1 MQEAGANDASD
12 RTEPTGTTVCP
23 LCAVGCHLA
32 PADGADADGRARGV
46 AGPAN
51 PNGRLCAKGANAFES
66 VADPDRLTEPL
77 VREDGELVPTDWES
91 ALGRAADGLR
101 DVAAAHG
108 PDALAFLG
116 APHCSNEE
124 NYLLQK
130 LARAVGTN
138 TVDNRAR
145 LCHDNAAAALAE
157 RFGYPAST
165 LGMDELAES
174 DLVLVVG
181 ANPAIQQ
188 PVAFNAFVRGGDA
201 DVVHVDPRANETTR
215 AADAHLAPRPGT
227 DALFFHAVAAELLA
241 RDAVAESFVAE
252 RTTGSDAYRESL
264 ADVDAVR
271 AAAAT
276 DVPAGDVRDLAE
288 RLAAADG
295 VAIIAGT
302 GVEADGGAT
311 ARALCDL
318 LCLTGNVGRRGAGF
332 ALFRGLN
339 NEQGATDVGCRP
351 DELPGHADVTDPAA
365 RERVADVWGFDVPAE
380 PGLNEKE
387 ALAVFGDAIHGAL
400 VVGEN
405 PAISKRDADWTAERL
420 DALDALVVVDVYE
433 TETTAHADV
442 VLPAAVGVEKTGT
455 VTNLDRRVQALAA
468 VADPPGD
475 ARPDFETLCDL
486 GTRLVGDGFDYDDPR
501 EAFDELRDVS
511 PVHADVAVGERWGDD
526 YRERFAT
533 PDGRAAFAP
542 VETDVEVA
550 ADGLALVVGSRAG
563 GFGATDA
570 TADDRLHL
578 NPADADALGLA
589 DGDAVIVHGD
599 GARLETALTVEDGL
613 REGVA
618 YLHADVADPLVRA
631 GTASVEVTPASDAS

>member
-1 MQEAGANDASD
+1 MQEAGTNEATERQEATDA
-12 RTEPTGTTVCP
+12 TVCP

-32 PADGADADGRARGV
+32 PADEDDAMRGRARGV

-51 PNGRLCAKGANAFES
+51 PNGRLCAKGINAFES
-66 VADPDRLTEPL
+66 VGDEDRLTEPL
-77 VREDGELVPTDWES
+77 VREDGDLVATDWAS
-91 ALGRAADGLR
+91 ALDRAADGLA
-101 DVAAAHG
+101 DAADAHG
-108 PDALAFLG
+108 PDSLAFLG

-130 LARAVGTN
+130 LARTMGSN

-165 LGMDELAES
+165 LGVDELAES

-181 ANPAIQQ
+181 ANPAVQQ

-215 AADAHLAPRPGT
+215 AADVHLAPRPGT
-227 DALFFHAVAAELLA
+227 DALFFHAVAAELL
-241 RDAVAESFVAE
+241 DTGSHDESFVAE
-252 RTTGSDAYRESL
+252 RTTGFEAYRESL
-264 ADVDAVR
+264 ADVDAVQ

-276 DVPAGDVRDLAE
+276 DVPVDDVRDLAE
-288 RLAAADG
+288 RIAAADG

-302 GVEADGGAT
+302 GVEADDGAT

-318 LCLTGNVGRRGAGF
+318 LCLTGSVGRRGAGF

-351 DELPGHADVTDPAA
+351 DELPGHADLDDPAA
-365 RERVADVWGFDVPAE
+365 RARIADVWDVEVSEE

-387 ALAVFGDAIHGAL
+387 ALAAFGESIRGAL

-405 PAISKRDADWTAERL
+405 PAISKRDAGWTAERL
-420 DALDALVVVDVYE
+420 DALDSLVVLDVYE

-442 VLPAAVGVEKTGT
+442 VLPAAVGVEKSGT
-455 VTNLDRRVQALAA
+455 VTNLDRRVQALTA

-501 EAFDELRDVS
+501 EVFDELRAVS
-511 PVHADVAVGERWGDD
+511 PIHADVTVGERWGDD
-526 YRERFAT
+526 YRDRFAT
-533 PDGRAAFAP
+533 PDGRAAFEPA
-542 VETDVEVA
+542 ETDAE
-550 ADGLALVVGSRAG
+550 ADDEGLALVVGSRAG
-563 GFGATDA
+563 GFGAADT
-570 TADDRLHL
+570 TADDLLHL
-578 NPADADALGLA
+578 NPADADALGLVESDA
-589 DGDAVIVHGD
+589 VVVRGDGDSI
-599 GARLETALTVEDGL
+599 ETSLTVEDGV

-631 GTASVEVTPASDAS
+631 GTASVEVEKRT

>member
-1 MQEAGANDASD
+1 MREAGTDDTSGRS
-12 RTEPTGTTVCP
+12 RTTETTVCP
-23 LCAVGCHLA
+23 LCAVGCHLT
-32 PADGADADGRARGV
+32 PADGADTSGRARGV

-51 PNGRLCAKGANAFES
+51 PNGRLCAKGINAFES
-66 VADPDRLTEPL
+66 VDDPERLTEPL
-77 VREDGELVPTDWES
+77 VREDDELIPADWET
-91 ALGRAADGLR
+91 ALDRAADGL
-101 DVAAAHG
+101 AAVTDAHD
-108 PDALAFLG
+108 PEALAFFG

-130 LARAVGTN
+130 LARMVGSN

-165 LGMDELAES
+165 LGMDELADS

-181 ANPAIQQ
+181 ANPAVQQ

-215 AADAHLAPRPGT
+215 AADVHLAPRPGT
-227 DALFFHAVAAELLA
+227 DALFFHAVAAELIE
-241 RDAVAESFVAE
+241 RDAVDASFVAE
-252 RTTGSDAYRESL
+252 RTTDFDVYRESL
-264 ADVDAVR
+264 SDVDAVR

-276 DVPAGDVRDLAE
+276 DVPAGDVRDLSE
-288 RLAAADG
+288 RIAAADS

-318 LCLTGNVGRRGAGF
+318 LCLTGNVGRTGAGF

-351 DELPGHADVTDPAA
+351 DELPGHADVTDRAT
-365 RERVADVWGFDVPAE
+365 RERVADVWGVDVPE
-380 PGLNEKE
+380 TPGLNEKE
-387 ALAVFGDAIHGAL
+387 ALAAFGESIHGAL

-405 PAISKRDADWTAERL
+405 PAISKRDAEWTAARL
-420 DALDALVVVDVYE
+420 DALDTLVVVDVYE

-475 ARPDFETLCDL
+475 ARPDFETLCAL
-486 GTRLVGDGFDYDDPR
+486 GRRLVGDGFDYDGPR
-501 EAFDELRDVS
+501 EAFAELRAVS
-511 PVHADVAVGERWGDD
+511 PIHADVTVGERWGDD

-542 VETDVEVA
+542 VETDVEVDA
-550 ADGLALVVGSRAG
+550 EGLALVVGSRAG
-563 GFGATDA
+563 GFGAADA
-570 TADDRLHL
+570 TADELLHL
-578 NPADADALGLA
+578 NPADADALDLV
-589 DGDAVIVHGD
+589 DGDAVVVHGD
-599 GARLETALTVEDGL
+599 GASVETVLTVEDGL
-613 REGVA
+613 RRGVA

-631 GTASVEVTPASDAS
+631 GTASVEVAAA